1 MSDVARVMVYGASG
15 HTGQL
20 VVRDLIA
27 RGYAPLLAG
36 RNRES
41 LERVAASMGRSSP
54 MSVVALDNTAALY
67 SALENTDVLVNCAGP
82 LNDTSFVLASAAID
96 QEVHYF
102 DTNAVEQIAAKR
114 LFDDLHGAARR
125 SGVAVVPGM
134 ATFGGLGDLMASH
147 SLRGIGQITSVTI
160 SYLVKGWIPTR
171 GSQATAAGVQGA
183 PRLIFNDGS
192 FSVGCEPAR
201 LGRFDFGS
209 PFGVIDVVENYP
221 GVDVATVP
229 RHVSAKHVA
238 VQMAL
243 STLQE
248 FRSLEPEHAAQVDG
262 RIRKNTEFVVAV
274 DTHYRG
280 GHRRTVAQGKDIYGF
295 TATIL
300 GNAVDRVTHG
310 PGMSGVLSPS
320 QLFDSAEF
328 LEALMAQGLRLHGE
342 ELSSAAGLAEL
353 SAA

>member
-1 MSDVARVMVYGASG
+1 MSDMARVMVYGASG

-20 VVRDLIA
+20 VVQDLIS

-41 LERVAASMGRSSP
+41 LERVAGTMGRSLP
-54 MSVVALDNTAALY
+54 MSVVALDNRAALY

-82 LNDTSFVLASAAID
+82 HSDTSFVLASAAID

-114 LFDDLHGAARR
+114 LFDELHGAARR
-125 SGVAVVPGM
+125 AGVAVVPGM
-134 ATFGGLGDLMASH
+134 ATFGGIGDLVAN
-147 SLRGIGQITSVTI
+147 LTARGIGQVTSLTI
-160 SYLVKGWIPTR
+160 NYLVKGWIPTR

-183 PRLIFNDGS
+183 PRLNFNDGS
-192 FSVGCEPAR
+192 FSVGCEPTR
-201 LGRFDFGS
+201 LGTFDFGS
-209 PFGVIDVVENYP
+209 PFGITDVVENYP

-229 RHVSAKHVA
+229 RHVPAKHVA
-238 VQMAL
+238 VRMAL

-248 FRSLEPEHAAQVDG
+248 FRSLDPEHAAQVDAG
-262 RIRKNTEFVVAV
+262 IRKNTEFVVVV
-274 DTHYRG
+274 DMHYHG

-320 QLFDSAEF
+320 QLFDSPEF
-328 LEALMAQGLRLHGE
+328 LEALMSQGLRLDGE
-342 ELSSAAGLAEL
+342 EHISEAGLAEL